1 MTCTSCSGAIERM
14 LQSTNDIIY
23 AQVNLTSNTAT
34 VDCDPACSLTSM
46 EIVSSIEDIGF
57 GADILSEN
65 QIHPGTHTYIIHT
78 YIHTYI
84 RTDRQTDRHTYIQI
98 LLYAHAR
105 VYILALTHTH
115 TNVHTAC
122 TPDTEALTLSSSSPS
137 SSLSSFAP
145 ANKKVEISLPNCQ
158 VNVFDRI
165 VMFLQSLDGILDVA
179 PSSSSSS
186 SSSMEMSRYLYILI
200 NVHSY
205 IHKLI
210 HTCTRTYTYTHTHT
224 HTRVHLGSLY

>member
-78 YIHTYI
+78 YIHT
-84 RTDRQTDRHTYIQI
+84 DRQTDRHTYKYSCM
-98 LLYAHAR
+98 LML
-105 VYILALTHTH
+105 VYTYLHS
-115 TNVHTAC
+115 
-122 TPDTEALTLSSSSPS
+122 LTLIQTYIPHAHQIQRPS
-137 SSLSSFAP
+137 RCPRHHHHHHYPHSHL
-145 ANKKVEISLPNCQ
+145 
-158 VNVFDRI
+158 
-165 VMFLQSLDGILDVA
+165 
-179 PSSSSSS
+179 
-186 SSSMEMSRYLYILI
+186 LI
-200 NVHSY
+200 R
-205 IHKLI
+205 K
-210 HTCTRTYTYTHTHT
+210 
-224 HTRVHLGSLY
+224 